1 MVDSGSFEHACDA
14 DVEIP
19 DSMGYVIDPPSAS
32 DLNKSAETACG
43 GVLKSLGRFTMHGT
57 VDGAK
62 ISVPFKHMKV
72 KCPIISVRKLVRD
85 GNEVHFDKSGGWIK
99 NMLNGKKIRFFSAQG
114 VYFLKIKITP
124 QCPVTDEAG
133 FGRPATA

>member
-1 MVDSGSFEHACDA
+1 
-14 DVEIP
+14 
-19 DSMGYVIDPPSAS
+19 MGCVIDPPSAS

-43 GVLKSLGRFTMHGT
+43 GVLNILGRFTMHCT

-62 ISVPFKHMKV
+62 ISVPFKHMTV

-99 NMLNGKKIRFFSAQG
+99 NMQNGKKIRFFSFQG
-114 VYFLKIKITP
+114 MYFLKIKITP
-124 QCPVTDEAG
+124 NVQWKLRRVLV
-133 FGRPATA
+133 GRPLHEEEDKVFFAHFPILAVP